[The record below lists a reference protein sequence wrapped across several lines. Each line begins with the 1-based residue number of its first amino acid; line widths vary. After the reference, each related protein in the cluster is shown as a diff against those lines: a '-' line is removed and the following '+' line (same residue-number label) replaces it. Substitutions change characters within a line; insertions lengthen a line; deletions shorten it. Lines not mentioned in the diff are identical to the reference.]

1 LAKARAIAAPIPF
14 EAPVTIATFP
24 VNSPM
29 IASFAPVR
37 PGLPTAGF

>member
-24 VNSPM
+24 VSSPM